1 MINNQ
6 FNEKYKR
13 AFISSCIHNICN
25 IKQKKLH
32 LEEHYL
38 IPFGQNWRLEILQI
52 VYLIKF
58 FENREFQDSFN
69 VDIAA
74 YDKDIANIDSER
86 IPLEAKL
93 EGNSY
98 PRRTIISGFVKAKKA
113 QVKGYQKEIAEKS
126 AQYDEF
132 EVVKADYK
140 TPISV
145 LTEAEKLL
153 KSMLKPP
160 HHLLKINKL
169 NSPKKFQKNAFPFQK
184 NIKESKQKL
193 TNQIHAQIC
202 SYHVFFK
209 SNLIIAL
216 FKSIHNIFVFYQVV
230 YLFDRLINEDSYSL
244 SLKNSLKT
252 KKVKACNKTRKLLV
266 IALTIAE
273 SELVNAESDFA
284 NVSDIIRQIE
294 ASLENANQRLKQ
306 LNKRRIDRWTE
317 CEKATKEYADA
328 RISQELILQLF

>member
-1 MINNQ
+1 M
-6 FNEKYKR
+6 
-13 AFISSCIHNICN
+13 
-25 IKQKKLH
+25 KLH
-32 LEEHYL
+32 LEELYL

-52 VYLIKF
+52 VYLKQF

-69 VDIAA
+69 IL
-74 YDKDIANIDSER
+74 KES
-86 IPLEAKL
+86 PLKQNWKGILIQDELLFQDLLKPKRHKL
-93 EGNSY
+93 RVIYQSLF
-98 PRRTIISGFVKAKKA
+98 S
-113 QVKGYQKEIAEKS
+113 QGYQKEIAEKS

-145 LTEAEKLL
+145 LTVAEKLL

-160 HHLLKINKL
+160 HHFQKINKL
-169 NSPKKFQKNAFPFQK
+169 NSLKKFQKKAFPFLK
-184 NIKESKQKL
+184 NIK
-193 TNQIHAQIC
+193 NQNRNQQTK
-202 SYHVFFK
+202 YMYRYVP
-209 SNLIIAL
+209 II
-216 FKSIHNIFVFYQVV
+216 IHNIFVFYQVV

-273 SELVNAESDFA
+273 SVLVNSESDSA
-284 NVSDIIRQIE
+284 NVSDIIRQIK

-328 RISQELILQLF
+328 RQARNLFFNYSDLEMLIDKQFQILMVWDNM